1 MENRQSTENPEIY
14 LNEVERQLAESIAQ
28 LSEALVKGEED
39 VAQMHDYYWS
49 NYTEMD
55 EYGYE
60 NFDNSQALL
69 AQINSNNSRLDQ
81 KRIYRK
87 MQDSPYFG
95 RVDFAYEG
103 EDEPETHYIGI
114 ANFSAKDGGKPL
126 IFDWRAPVSALFYDY
141 EKGPASYDAPFGKVS
156 GEITSKWHYKIKRG
170 KLIYA
175 VESDFKVDDDVLQEE
190 LSKNGSLQL
199 KNIVRTIQKEQNAII
214 RNTQDRILVIQGSA
228 GSGKT
233 SIALHRIAYLLY
245 HDRRNLKAADVLILS
260 PNRVFSN
267 YISQILPELG
277 EENIR
282 EMSFDYFAW
291 RELRD
296 WIGDSEDLYDALER
310 KLQQRK
316 PKSGPDKFSEEFAA
330 EIRGYVLMLEDDLV
344 KITDFSTK
352 KVFWKASKIRDLFY
366 HRFPEIPL
374 LARMDTV
381 REYIEDSEETLR
393 GKNLTDPEKQ
403 LWKEKF
409 DRMYET
415 KDIYRIYNRFLK
427 AEGLQP
433 LPDVKPEKRKVPYED
448 LYPMLY
454 MRYLLEGPGKHRSVR
469 HLVIDEMQDY
479 SYLQYL
485 ILQQLFHCPMTIL
498 GDRCQTMDAGQR
510 DVRTFLPRIFGKDI
524 RFLSIDKSYRNTIE
538 VAEYAQGL
546 IGETGV
552 ANFGRHGKPPE
563 HITVDSPEEAAAEV
577 LSRIRLEEIPS
588 EKSNSGE
595 ALHPAE
601 KPRTGEKQRPA
612 EEPRTGEEQCSAEVA
627 HPEEN
632 ASGDRGRLFETAAVI
647 CLSEQ
652 EAEEMYAALKS
663 RMESDSL
670 QTDGVLTLMNPVSD
684 QFRRGITVT
693 TFYMAKGLEF
703 DQVFVRCP
711 SARKVSGWSSE
722 KQALV
727 RQAAYISAT
736 RALHELYLLEEK
748 SGRKAGTKDPYG
760 KSGVEEPDKKSGI

>member
-1 MENRQSTENPEIY
+1 MENQQNTENSAEY
-14 LNEVERQLAESIAQ
+14 LDYVEEKLSESISQ
-28 LSEALVKGEED
+28 LNDELVKGEED

-69 AQINSNNSRLDQ
+69 NQINTNNSRLDLR
-81 KRIYRK
+81 RIYRK

-95 RVDFAYEG
+95 RVDFIYEG
-103 EDEPETHYIGI
+103 EEEPETHYIGI
-114 ANFSAKDGGKPL
+114 ANFAEKDGSKPL

-141 EKGPASYDAPFGKVS
+141 EKGPASYDAPNGKVD
-156 GEITSKWHYKIKRG
+156 GEITSKWHYKIRRG
-170 KLIYA
+170 KLVYA
-175 VESDFKVDDDVLQEE
+175 VESDFKVDDDILQEE
-190 LSKNGSLQL
+190 LSKNGSLAL
-199 KNIVRTIQKEQNAII
+199 KNIVRTIQKEQNEII
-214 RNTQDRILVIQGSA
+214 RNTKDRILVIQGAA

-245 HDRRNLKAADVLILS
+245 HDRENLKARDVLILS

-296 WIGDSEDLYDALER
+296 WIGDSEDLYDELER
-310 KLQQRK
+310 KLRRRK
-316 PKSGPDKFSEEFAA
+316 PKSGPDKFSAEFAA
-330 EIRGYVLMLEDDLV
+330 EIRGFALTLEDDLLN
-344 KITDFSTK
+344 ITDFTTR
-352 KVFWKASKIRDLFY
+352 KVNWKASRIRDLFY

-393 GKNLTDPEKQ
+393 GKDLTDPEKE

-427 AEGLQP
+427 YEGLQP
-433 LPDVKPEKRKVPYED
+433 LPDVKREKRKVPYED

-454 MRYLLEGPGKHRSVR
+454 LRYLLEGPGKHRRVR

-479 SYLQYL
+479 SYIQYL
-485 ILQQLFHCPMTIL
+485 ILQKLFDCPMTIL
-498 GDRCQTMDAGQR
+498 GDRCQTMDSGQR
-510 DVRTFLPRIFGKDI
+510 DVRSFLPEIFGKDI
-524 RFLSIDKSYRNTIE
+524 RVLSIDKSYRNTVE
-538 VAEYAQGL
+538 VAEYTQSL
-546 IGETGV
+546 IGETGIR
-552 ANFGRHGKPPE
+552 NFGRHGKAPE
-563 HITVDSPEEAAAEV
+563 HIPVADFRAAAREV
-577 LSRIRLEEIPS
+577 LSRVRLE
-588 EKSNSGE
+588 GV
-595 ALHPAE
+595 
-601 KPRTGEKQRPA
+601 TRPA
-612 EEPRTGEEQCSAEVA
+612 DSAE
-627 HPEEN
+627 
-632 ASGDRGRLFETAAVI
+632 RLFETAAVI
-647 CLSEQ
+647 CLTEK
-652 EAEEMYAALKS
+652 EAEQMYGALQEETEQRQMDMKG
-663 RMESDSL
+663 L
-670 QTDGVLTLMNPVSD
+670 LTVMNPMSD
-684 QFRRGITVT
+684 AFHRGITVT

-703 DQVFVRCP
+703 DQVFVLCP
-711 SARKVSGWSSE
+711 PKRKVSGWNPE
-722 KQALV
+722 RQALA

-748 SGRKAGTKDPYG
+748 N
-760 KSGVEEPDKKSGI
+760 